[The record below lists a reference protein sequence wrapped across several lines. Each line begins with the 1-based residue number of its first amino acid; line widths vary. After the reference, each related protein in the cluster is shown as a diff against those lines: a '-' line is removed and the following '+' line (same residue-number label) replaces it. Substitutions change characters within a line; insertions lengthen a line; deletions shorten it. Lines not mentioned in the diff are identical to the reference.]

1 MAEPNV
7 SQFGVPV
14 SLYEFSAYIVGL
26 MSSRREDSLF
36 EVSGIRT
43 VEEHMLVVV
52 RLDDEMVGR
61 SDIRLHLFVDRSA
74 VGHEHKALTVEVD
87 AISETIGR
95 VVLNTKGIDLHTEQF
110 PLHSFLEI
118 APAGAQ
124 FLADTVVAVDTFVN
138 ECRGVYRQMNA
149 FAECAYRADM
159 IGVIVR
165 DEHTHDILKIE
176 PHVAQTLLYLARR
189 DAGVNEDS
197 LLTRAEVIAVSATTT
212 GEAPE
217 YEFVFFHNT
226 YLRVPEP
233 LVVVEVRVALEP
245 EEVLEEDEPDDVR
258 VEVDAGAAVRTLLMD
273 SRLTVVVRPVSSV
286 VRTVVRVVPD
296 LLTRLS
302 TEVEG

>member
-1 MAEPNV
+1 MYLRGRINRQMHALA
-7 SQFGVPV
+7 QRTDR
-14 SLYEFSAYIVGL
+14 AYVIRMIV
-26 MSSRREDSLF
+26 RHEDA
-36 EVSGIRT
+36 
-43 VEEHMLVVV
+43 H
-52 RLDDEMVGR
+52 
-61 SDIRLHLFVDRSA
+61 DIRKIQTHL
-74 VGHEHKALTVEVD
+74 
-87 AISETIGR
+87 
-95 VVLNTKGIDLHTEQF
+95 
-110 PLHSFLEI
+110 
-118 APAGAQ
+118 
-124 FLADTVVAVDTFVN
+124 
-138 ECRGVYRQMNA
+138 
-149 FAECAYRADM
+149 
-159 IGVIVR
+159 
-165 DEHTHDILKIE
+165 
-176 PHVAQTLLYLARR
+176 AQTLLYLARR

-258 VEVDAGAAVRTLLMD
+258 VEVDAGAAVRALLMD

-286 VRTVVRVVPD
+286 VRTIVRVVPD